1 MTVWLFALGAALG
14 SFLNVIAVRYD
25 PDKFVLA
32 RHTWSGRS
40 HCAGCGKTLRW
51 FELIPFLS
59 FVLQRGRCRHCRAR
73 LSFQYPLTELIAG
86 LIVAFVPARLTF
98 DLFLPGMPLANL
110 LALKA
115 LFTLAFLVLFLIA
128 LIDWRLQI
136 IPDELTGFV
145 AFLGILAAW
154 LSIPGFSGG
163 SASFLGPY
171 ALLFGFRDS
180 LFLSRVLAAVAAGSF
195 LGLLFLIT
203 RGRGIGFGDVKL
215 APALGL
221 LFGWPDIIG
230 IVLAAFVTGSLYGLW
245 AIARRG
251 RSMKS
256 FLAFGPFL
264 GLGALIIY
272 FWGETVIRWYF
283 GAFFPWI

>member
-1 MTVWLFALGAALG
+1 MTGLLFVLGAAFG

-32 RHTWSGRS
+32 RHAWGGRS
-40 HCAGCGKTLRW
+40 RCTGCGKTLRW
-51 FELIPFLS
+51 FELVPFLS
-59 FVLQRGRCRHCRAR
+59 FALQRGRCRHCGVR
-73 LSFQYPLTELIAG
+73 LSFQYPFTELVAG
-86 LIVAFVPARLTF
+86 LITAFVPGRVTF
-98 DLFLPGMPLANL
+98 DLFLPGMPPENL
-110 LALKA
+110 LALKV

-136 IPDELTGFV
+136 IPDELTAFV
-145 AFLGILAAW
+145 AILGIAAAYF
-154 LSIPGFSGG
+154 SAPGFSSG

-171 ALLFGFRDS
+171 ALLFGFRES
-180 LFLSRVLAAVAAGSF
+180 LVLSRVLAAVGGGSF

-221 LFGWPDIIG
+221 LFGWPDIVG
-230 IVLAAFVTGSLYGLW
+230 IILAAFVTGSLYGLW

-251 RSMKS
+251 RSLKS

-264 GLGALIIY
+264 GLGSLIVF
-272 FWGETVIRWYF
+272 FWGDSVIGWYF